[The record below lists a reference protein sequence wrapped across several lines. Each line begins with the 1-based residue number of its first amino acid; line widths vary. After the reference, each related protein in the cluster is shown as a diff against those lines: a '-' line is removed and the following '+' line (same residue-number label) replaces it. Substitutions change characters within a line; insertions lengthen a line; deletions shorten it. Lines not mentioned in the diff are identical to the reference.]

1 MSGKSSVRNSM
12 HHFWVNTCSSHG
24 CILRDKG
31 RLLLTNVW
39 YFPIFMLVTIFGTLI
54 LYTYTYSGDGVSG
67 DLRAEFL
74 PTLILSSLWLLFWKN
89 SCSKGRIFLV
99 VASVI
104 GHVHEV
110 LGVQHGYFT
119 YLGGAYGGVPL
130 WLLPGYGTIFWS
142 AHNLWKGFEGAFS
155 KQHWFHYVNYY
166 LLASSILLLLLDY
179 FVFSLSHD
187 LVAITLK
194 FVIVFMLFKG
204 IAELRLAYFVAFFT
218 VLTEFTGEI
227 LGAWSHPNFSFFS
240 LMAGYVFLLWVCMT
254 LHDYLKG
261 IKKWGKIEAVAAVV
275 MVTFYIL
282 SLLGYFEV

>member
-1 MSGKSSVRNSM
+1 MSGKSSVKNSM
-12 HHFWVNTCSSHG
+12 HHLWVNTCSSHG

-39 YFPIFMLVTIFGTLI
+39 YFPIFMLVTIFGTLV

-74 PTLILSSLWLLFWKN
+74 PTLILSSLWLLFWKT

-155 KQHWFHYVNYY
+155 KKHWFHYVNYY
-166 LLASSILLLLLDY
+166 VLASMVVLLLVDY
-179 FVFSLSHD
+179 FIFSLSHD
-187 LVAITLK
+187 LVAILFK
-194 FVIVFMLFKG
+194 FAIVFMLFKG
-204 IAELRLAYFVAFFT
+204 LAELRLAYFVAFFT
-218 VLTEFTGEI
+218 VLTEFTGEL
-227 LGAWSHPNFSFFS
+227 LGAWSHPNFTFFS
-240 LMAGYVFLLWVCMT
+240 LMAGYVFLLWVCIT
-254 LHDYLKG
+254 LHDYIKG
-261 IKKWGKIEAVAAVV
+261 TKKWGKIEAVAAIV

-282 SLLGYFEV
+282 SLMGYFEV